1 MNRVQYIPRFVL
13 THVQFYFCMEYV
25 SLATLFTTS
34 MTAPRYRTTYGMGLT
49 CADIYRVNDALIQ
62 YDTQGTPIVINNQNN
77 DIRVPYFKCPNL
89 TNPTAGM
96 ATSTNNTNITK
107 KMLYAQNIRVATE
120 TKNVKKVYAVNNINR
135 FGRWSGAPGGF
146 GAPVTNSF

>member
-1 MNRVQYIPRFVL
+1 MYRERYTADSAP
-13 THVQFYFCMEYV
+13 
-25 SLATLFTTS
+25 LA
-34 MTAPRYRTTYGMGLT
+34 MAAPRYRTTYGMGLT
-49 CADIYRVNDALIQ
+49 CNDIYRIGDALVQ
-62 YDTQGTPIVINNQNN
+62 YDASGNPVVIN
-77 DIRVPYFKCPNL
+77 DPFRVPYFKCPTL

-107 KMLYAQNIRVATE
+107 KMRYAQDVRVATE
-120 TKNVKKVYAVNNINR
+120 TKNVKKVYAVNNQNR

>member
-1 MNRVQYIPRFVL
+1 MDGARTVYSSHRFNSCSIL
-13 THVQFYFCMEYV
+13 FYDGYV
-25 SLATLFTTS
+25 SLTTH
-34 MTAPRYRTTYGMGLT
+34 MTAPRYRTTFGMGLT
-49 CADIYRVNDALIQ
+49 CSDIYRINDALVQ
-62 YDTQGTPIVINNQNN
+62 YDAQGNPIVINNQNN
-77 DIRVPYFKCPNL
+77 DIRTPYYKCP
-89 TNPTAGM
+89 TVSNPTAGM

-107 KMLYAQNIRVATE
+107 KMRYAQNIRIATE

>member
-1 MNRVQYIPRFVL
+1 
-13 THVQFYFCMEYV
+13 
-25 SLATLFTTS
+25 

-49 CADIYRVNDALIQ
+49 CNDIYRIGDALVQ
-62 YDTQGTPIVINNQNN
+62 YDASGNPVVIN
-77 DIRVPYFKCPNL
+77 DPARVPYFKCPTL
-89 TNPTAGM
+89 GNPTAGM

-107 KMLYAQNIRVATE
+107 KMRYAQDIRVATE
-120 TKNVKKVYAVNNINR
+120 TKNVKKVYAVNNLNR